1 MSSSSKLST
10 STITSFGSVD
20 GLEEDHVTPSQ
31 DKITQTFAR
40 SKQLWQFLSR
50 KASSV
55 GLQRDTVRLSDLNH
69 GLPAIP
75 DDLQARTELAGQAT
89 WQMRSTGCTVPC
101 EARNGGKRRWKPARL
116 RPTLCMISGHSS
128 FNHSDS
134 KSNGIA
140 LLFFGW
146 AYILCMSLL
155 EKQHVSMS
163 YANTPEEA
171 PADGS
176 DSEQCL
182 TVDVGNVSG
191 EEYCWWAHLLSP
203 GQGWRSVTPEQPVWA
218 IAYTANIKF
227 RLVARITTTRSL
239 QFAPPSSKQAV
250 AFLSRFASMY
260 NLDGQAPLALAM
272 ALTLPLHNE
281 TSSMVKL
288 PKPSLIKH
296 DTRSA
301 FPSSFDREYSNLAY
315 YMTLSSNP
323 VFLSSTLWAV
333 FWEAGVDCNLVSPWC
348 DPIIEVVKPLIECDG
363 LEKLGHVLA
372 LRRPNIAP
380 LWYGIAACG
389 HTKTILAIVPYLRN
403 LHSPVPSRPIPEVA
417 AWTDSPQSFMDLQ
430 GVGPYVQE
438 NNQVARIDVWRLRHQ
453 FWGIEPEGAP
463 FRNPPTCPWPP
474 FGLMGVEE
482 LEIPVRA
489 HINCRRHHWVYTRW
503 TWLLDDGTEIVN
515 ENPGQGSWIG
525 FENEVHPISPQDT
538 IPTSGY
544 VSDHIASERAVCD
557 IFRWAATEMEVT
569 GKNIYTHPWV
579 DALLDLDMDD
589 DEETDSDGGLI
600 PSDCLLQRV
609 MDWLMGVDVHGK
621 PSS

>member
-1 MSSSSKLST
+1 MKLIALRKLLYKVLSTLNETEFECLGGFDLSCTGNSWSDDTSVSDHMMKDDMLTYVLEDGTKKLRKSRKSLKTHRLAIQPSISLLFLHRMSSSSKLST

-69 GLPAIP
+69 GLRAIP

-101 EARNGGKRRWKPARL
+101 EARNGGKRRWMPARL

-301 FPSSFDREYSNLAY
+301 FPSSFDREYSNLAH

-453 FWGIEPEGAP
+453 FWGILHEPQERGFGRVGIYRIFSAWKP
-463 FRNPPTCPWPP
+463 PCRTAFRSLSVASLSSTVVLPQRES
-474 FGLMGVEE
+474 L
-482 LEIPVRA
+482 
-489 HINCRRHHWVYTRW
+489 RRV
-503 TWLLDDGTEIVN
+503 I
-515 ENPGQGSWIG
+515 
-525 FENEVHPISPQDT
+525 
-538 IPTSGY
+538 
-544 VSDHIASERAVCD
+544 C
-557 IFRWAATEMEVT
+557 
-569 GKNIYTHPWV
+569 
-579 DALLDLDMDD
+579 
-589 DEETDSDGGLI
+589 LI
-600 PSDCLLQRV
+600 
-609 MDWLMGVDVHGK
+609 
-621 PSS
+621 